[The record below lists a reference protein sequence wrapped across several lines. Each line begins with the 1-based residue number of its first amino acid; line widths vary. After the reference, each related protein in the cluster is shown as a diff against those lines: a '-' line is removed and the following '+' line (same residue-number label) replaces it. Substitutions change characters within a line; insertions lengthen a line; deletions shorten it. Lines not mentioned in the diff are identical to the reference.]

1 MRIIIESEEKKET
14 LAQRFEEPD
23 IEEGLDGGTPPESLL
38 HLMAAEAPELALEAE
53 PMDVED
59 VEPSREEGLDG
70 GAPPESLLQLT
81 TAEEVSELV
90 PEAEP
95 MDVEDA
101 GPPTGVEEEGEDSE
115 AGIV

>member
-14 LAQRFEEPD
+14 SVQRFEEPE
-23 IEEGLDGGTPPESLL
+23 I
-38 HLMAAEAPELALEAE
+38 
-53 PMDVED
+53 
-59 VEPSREEGLDG
+59 EEGLDG
-70 GAPPESLLQLT
+70 GAPPESLLQLMA
-81 TAEEVSELV
+81 AEASELA

-101 GPPTGVEEEGEDSE
+101 GPPAGVEEEGEDSE

>member
-14 LAQRFEEPD
+14 PVQRFEEPD
-23 IEEGLDGGTPPESLL
+23 IDEGLDGGAPLESLL
-38 HLMAAEAPELALEAE
+38 QLMAAEAPELVPEAE
-53 PMDVED
+53 PMEVED

-70 GAPPESLLQLT
+70 GAPPESLLQLA

-95 MDVEDA
+95 VDVEDA

>member
-23 IEEGLDGGTPPESLL
+23 IEEGLDGRAPPESLL
-38 HLMAAEAPELALEAE
+38 QLMAAEAPELALEAE
-53 PMDVED
+53 PKDVED
-59 VEPSREEGLDG
+59 VESGREEGLDG
-70 GAPPESLLQLT
+70 GAPPESLLQLMA
-81 TAEEVSELV
+81 AEAPELV